1 MKIEFE
7 PLTNLDL
14 AQFGCSILKLHPCSL
29 KAVLKYEGGE
39 KEDVIVGYIA
49 IEDSPFNLIST
60 ENDSEEIKDYKN
72 KFNNIPSFLLR
83 KIYFTEEYRYRGD
96 LENLF
101 YKVVSELPFKSIVW
115 YRPSIMGNGVGLI
128 EQIGG
133 FNPIPYN
140 IEPNVLIFSLQC

>member
-1 MKIEFE
+1 MKEV
-7 PLTNLDL
+7 
-14 AQFGCSILKLHPCSL
+14 K
-29 KAVLKYEGGE
+29 K
-39 KEDVIVGYIA
+39 DVIVGYIA

-101 YKVVSELPFKSIVW
+101 DKVVSELPFKSIVW